1 MSKEFSIYCQL
12 GFPHQQSGHRSEY
25 LLILIL
31 KNDTC
36 PECLTSSADYEPP
49 SSRASAPYTPKLTGL
64 AQLQLNKKGI
74 ASVKTQFTNM
84 TSPLPWLEI

>member
-1 MSKEFSIYCQL
+1 M
-12 GFPHQQSGHRSEY
+12 
-25 LLILIL
+25 LIIKKKRYFLI
-31 KNDTC
+31 
-36 PECLTSSADYEPP
+36 SSAVRLSGQSHLLPAGPTPETPNPP
-49 SSRASAPYTPKLTGL
+49 HSPSRPSAPGTPKLTGL

>member
-1 MSKEFSIYCQL
+1 MI
-12 GFPHQQSGHRSEY
+12 FPHQ
-25 LLILIL
+25 
-31 KNDTC
+31 C
-36 PECLTSSADYEPP
+36 CSSYVKKGSAPP
-49 SSRASAPYTPKLTGL
+49 SQTEAADCKFSALVLRPPPPPSPFLPLCLCSHHPKLTGL